1 MYKYFEI
8 TQAFS
13 AFCKVISVR
22 VVLDFLGQKSERF
35 GLGLLR
41 VAVSEA
47 FRVTSSVPYGMR
59 SMPEKEVS
67 DNSNNSFSPC

>member
-1 MYKYFEI
+1 M
-8 TQAFS
+8 
-13 AFCKVISVR
+13 
-22 VVLDFLGQKSERF
+22 GQKSERF

-47 FRVTSSVPYGMR
+47 FRVTSSVPYEMR

-67 DNSNNSFSPC
+67 DNSNNSFSPSSNSKEN